1 MNVNIPPHPTPQS
14 YSGLRS
20 SRSLDKPIYTHT
32 YRDRLSEHWWMV
44 RATAWEQ
51 NTKELLWLYPQIHKT
66 TTNNYILILLHNLTC
81 NDYNSHVLKSSF
93 CFWTRLGSDSQLIF
107 RMASHYWH
115 NIYIL
120 WNTWATPPERTVSLR
135 KIRFSQQGSLQQ
147 PWWNH
152 KAHKAPEV

>member
-115 NIYIL
+115 NIYIYIVKHMG
-120 WNTWATPPERTVSLR
+120 NSPWANS
-135 KIRFSQQGSLQQ
+135 ISQKDTLFTAGITAAAVVK
-147 PWWNH
+147 P
-152 KAHKAPEV
+152 